1 MKVEQWLSRAMTVL
15 RNLVFISPFW
25 LSFVLAVEYY
35 QVAIK
40 VLELWFDKFFSVI
53 PITWWRLWIF
63 IVNQLEFNSVLYPNG
78 PPSKNFLIPCKTN

>member
-25 LSFVLAVEYY
+25 LSFVLALAVEYY

-40 VLELWFDKFFSVI
+40 VLELCLLKIFSII
-53 PITWWRLWIF
+53 PIAWWWL
-63 IVNQLEFNSVLYPNG
+63 
-78 PPSKNFLIPCKTN
+78 

>member
-25 LSFVLAVEYY
+25 LSFVLALAVEYY

-40 VLELWFDKFFSVI
+40 VLELCLLKIFSI
-53 PITWWRLWIF
+53 AWWWLWIF
-63 IVNQLEFNSVLYPNG
+63 IVS
-78 PPSKNFLIPCKTN
+78 

>member
-25 LSFVLAVEYY
+25 LSFVLALAVEYY

-40 VLELWFDKFFSVI
+40 ILEVWFA
-53 PITWWRLWIF
+53 
-63 IVNQLEFNSVLYPNG
+63 
-78 PPSKNFLIPCKTN
+78 KNF

>member
-40 VLELWFDKFFSVI
+40 VLESWFA
-53 PITWWRLWIF
+53 
-63 IVNQLEFNSVLYPNG
+63 
-78 PPSKNFLIPCKTN
+78 KNF

>member
-25 LSFVLAVEYY
+25 LSFVLALAVEYY

-40 VLELWFDKFFSVI
+40 VLELCLLK
-53 PITWWRLWIF
+53 IF
-63 IVNQLEFNSVLYPNG
+63 
-78 PPSKNFLIPCKTN
+78 

>member
-25 LSFVLAVEYY
+25 LSFVLALAVEYY

-40 VLELWFDKFFSVI
+40 VLELCLLKIFSI
-53 PITWWRLWIF
+53 LWWWLWIF
-63 IVNQLEFNSVLYPNG
+63 IGGLFINYVRA
-78 PPSKNFLIPCKTN
+78 FLAF